1 MLIPLSEK
9 ACLTEEGEVITMN
22 QLSFIEFYV
31 RFI

>member
-9 ACLTEEGEVITMN
+9 ACLTDAGEVITIG
-22 QLSFIEFYV
+22 LSGFIEFYV

>member
-9 ACLTEEGEVITMN
+9 ACLTDVVEVITVN
-22 QLSFIEFYV
+22 LSSFIRFYV